1 MTTSLSIVCFMSCP
15 YSSFLQK
22 SHNPFTATEVCMHTP
37 AKQYIFWPYNKSA
50 FNVVCFDQ
58 NQFICQCKKES
69 KKVSLMVSNF
79 AHLLV
84 VLE

>member
-1 MTTSLSIVCFMSCP
+1 
-15 YSSFLQK
+15 
-22 SHNPFTATEVCMHTP
+22 MHTP
-37 AKQYIFWPYNKSA
+37 AKQYIFGPYNKSA

-79 AHLLV
+79 ARLLV